1 MKSYKS
7 FAILSALALA
17 SAISAQPTAAQTTT
31 TSPVAVKEVPAKPI
45 WMKAEVI
52 HFDSNSIVVR
62 EEADE
67 RMIHAFTYSPKA
79 QAQIQKAL
87 NKGGYQSGDKVKIR
101 FLKGQTVAL
110 AIHGKPSKP
119 L

>member
-7 FAILSALALA
+7 FAVLSALAFA
-17 SAISAQPTAAQTTT
+17 SAISARPAGAQTTT
-31 TSPVAVKEVPAKPI
+31 ASPVAVKEVPAKPI
-45 WMKAEVI
+45 WLKAEVI
-52 HFDSNSIVVR
+52 HFDSHSIVVR
-62 EEADE
+62 EAADE

-79 QAQIQKAL
+79 EQEIQKAL
-87 NKGGYQSGDKVKIR
+87 NQGGYQSGDKVKIR
-101 FLKGQTVAL
+101 FQKGQTVAL

>member
-1 MKSYKS
+1 M
-7 FAILSALALA
+7 
-17 SAISAQPTAAQTTT
+17 
-31 TSPVAVKEVPAKPI
+31 VREVPSKPI
-45 WMKAEVI
+45 WLKASVV

-62 EEADE
+62 EQADE

-79 QAQIQKAL
+79 QQEIQKAL